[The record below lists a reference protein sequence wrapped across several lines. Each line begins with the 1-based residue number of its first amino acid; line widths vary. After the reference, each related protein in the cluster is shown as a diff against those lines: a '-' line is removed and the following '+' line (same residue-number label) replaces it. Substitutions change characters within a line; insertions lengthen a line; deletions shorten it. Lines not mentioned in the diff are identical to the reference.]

1 MQDRRAGVVISRALQ
16 RREMRARLK
25 ELQWE
30 RVSILEALANAA
42 YGRRGNGF
50 VVLLQ
55 KPDEGT

>member
-1 MQDRRAGVVISRALQ
+1 MICPSCLQ
-16 RREMRARLK
+16 PLR

-30 RVSILEALANAA
+30 RISILEALANAA

-55 KPDEGT
+55 KSG